1 MRSIPEDFQ
10 VKEIPAYEPSGE
22 GEHLFL
28 EITKKQITTQAVISE
43 LAHALGIPSNDIGYA
58 GMKDRQAVT
67 TQRISVPAATWPK
80 ESIDFSF
87 QVKILGLHNNK
98 IRTGHLKGNHFQ
110 IRLRQVSTDWP
121 QLVPPIV
128 EELQQKGFA
137 NFYGPQRFGR
147 DGDNAE
153 VGLKALRSG
162 RVFGPKWRK
171 WLIISALQSELF
183 NNWLNRRINDGLF
196 SVALKGDVFGKLPQG
211 GIFYS
216 QNPEDE
222 QPRLD
227 NFEISPL
234 GPIFGY
240 KMFKAKDEALER
252 EKTILDEYSIDLEQ
266 FRALKAEGSRRK
278 ARLKVENLQVSEADG
293 DPVFSFTLPAGSYA
307 SVFMGEFMKNDLTIS
322 EAQEDDNEG

>member
-1 MRSIPEDFQ
+1 MRSLPEDFKVQ
-10 VKEIPAYEPSGE
+10 EIPAYEPSGE

-28 EITKKQITTQAVISE
+28 EVTKRQITTQAVIAE
-43 LAHALGIPSNDIGYA
+43 LAHTLDIPSGDIGYA

-67 TQRISVPAATWPK
+67 TQRISVPAVAWPK
-80 ESIDFSF
+80 SHPDFTF
-87 QVKILGLHNNK
+87 KFKILGLHNNK
-98 IRTGHLKGNHFQ
+98 LRTGHLKGNHFQ
-110 IRLRQVSTDWP
+110 IRLRQASPEWPELVSQISD
-121 QLVPPIV
+121 
-128 EELQQKGFA
+128 ELKIKGFA

-147 DGDNAE
+147 DGNNAE

-162 RVFGPKWRK
+162 KIFGPKWRK

-183 NNWLNRRINDGLF
+183 NSWLNRRIEDGLF

-216 QNPEDE
+216 QNPEEE
-222 QPRLD
+222 QPRLN

-252 EKTILDEYSIDLEQ
+252 EKAILDEYSIDLEQ
-266 FRALKAEGSRRK
+266 FRVLKAEGSRRK
-278 ARLKVENLQVSEADG
+278 IRLHIEGLQIAEEDG
-293 DPVFSFTLPAGSYA
+293 DPVFSFALPAGSYA
-307 SVFMGEFMKNDLTIS
+307 SVFMGEFMKNDLTPS
-322 EAQEDDNEG
+322 ESQEDDNEG